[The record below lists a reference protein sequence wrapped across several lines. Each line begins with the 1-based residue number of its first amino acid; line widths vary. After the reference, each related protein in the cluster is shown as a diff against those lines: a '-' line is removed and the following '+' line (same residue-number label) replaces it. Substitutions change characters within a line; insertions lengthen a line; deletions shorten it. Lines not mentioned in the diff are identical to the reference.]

1 MEFITRNIVQ
11 SILNKIKHI
20 TTHHNLS
27 KEDTTLLIDKLNKSE
42 IKVLQVLQE
51 SNITNDMNAIK
62 ISTISEKTG
71 LSYFIVRNI
80 IKSFYIAGI
89 CKKGRREGNGETYY
103 LCKGAEMIET
113 KT

>member
-1 MEFITRNIVQ
+1 
-11 SILNKIKHI
+11 
-20 TTHHNLS
+20 
-27 KEDTTLLIDKLNKSE
+27 LLTDKLNKSE
-42 IKVLQVLQE
+42 IRVLQL
-51 SNITNDMNAIK
+51 
-62 ISTISEKTG
+62 SEKTG

-103 LCKGAEMIET
+103 LCKGVEIINE